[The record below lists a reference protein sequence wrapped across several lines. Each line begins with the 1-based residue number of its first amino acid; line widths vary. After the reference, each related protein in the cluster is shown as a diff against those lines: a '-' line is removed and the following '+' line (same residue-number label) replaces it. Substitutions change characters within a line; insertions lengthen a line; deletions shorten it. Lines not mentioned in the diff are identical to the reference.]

1 MGLSSSATRDVTQK
15 EDIMHTNSENQRLVE
30 LVRQMKW
37 HWSLE
42 NVSRTSVGERWCV
55 FDTDTGR
62 TLSDAGSPKE
72 AIINAL
78 EPQKYLPNYLIEE
91 NKYASV

>member
-1 MGLSSSATRDVTQK
+1 MDS
-15 EDIMHTNSENQRLVE
+15 NSENQRLVE

-42 NVSRTSVGERWCV
+42 RVSRTSLGERWCV
-55 FDTDTGR
+55 FDTDTGN
-62 TLSDAGSPKE
+62 TLSDAGSPEE

-78 EPQKYLPNYLIEE
+78 EPQKYLPKYLIEE